1 VKRREFIMLLGSAAV
16 AWPFGARAQ
25 QVERM
30 RRIGALI
37 VFSENDLAEGS
48 AILWRDTGYDPTR
61 PYDLD
66 ATGHP
71 ARRL

>member
-1 VKRREFIMLLGSAAV
+1 MKRREFIMLLGSAAV

-37 VFSENDLAEGS
+37 VFSENDLAEGR
-48 AILWRDTGYDPTR
+48 AILM
-61 PYDLD
+61 
-66 ATGHP
+66 A
-71 ARRL
+71 